1 MSFYSN
7 LPSVGGATSASTSPT
22 LFEILSAEEINELLP
37 TSIRYI
43 LTKYW
48 IQNSPTRFNIELN
61 NWFDE
66 WYGLLLKSLVQ
77 WYHLKNYDATF
88 INKFYGLQQY
98 NGDSILNDSIA
109 SLSPQEPWPQ
119 LLRLTNKQRLVLMGQ
134 EVVFPYLS
142 EVLSQKYHEW
152 VRQSQSLFQLN
163 QAQPTDNNNDE
174 DDTMLTTRTKWKS
187 KLKSFII
194 KWYPYLTRSLSLL
207 NLIIKLKFLSQRHGS
222 HTTILEYLFNIQY
235 TRSLRP
241 LEENNKIKAST
252 IDTSKK
258 TRLNN
263 IYLINKLNQLFKFF
277 VQDKLLWV
285 GSTLFPSFI
294 FLLKVYQWWNNENL
308 TTKLNNSLNQLNK
321 YIPKPSTSV
330 KNVDAEEIQDTT
342 HCIICGNDITNP
354 CIIETGCI
362 SCYPCMIQYLK
373 EHEGQC
379 PLTGKTLLGYNESDT
394 NNFSNSIRRLLV

>member
-66 WYGLLLKSLVQ
+66 WYGLFLKSLVQ
-77 WYHLKNYDATF
+77 WYHLKRYDATF

-98 NGDSILNDSIA
+98 NGESILNDTIS
-109 SLSPQEPWPQ
+109 SLSPQSPWPQ

-134 EVVFPYLS
+134 EVVFPYLN
-142 EVLSQKYHEW
+142 EILSQKYHEL
-152 VRQSQSLFQLN
+152 VRQSQSLFQIN
-163 QAQPTDNNNDE
+163 QVQTTQND
-174 DDTMLTTRTKWKS
+174 DLLTTRAKWKL
-187 KLKSFII
+187 KLKHFII

-222 HTTILEYLFNIQY
+222 HTTLLEYLFNIQY
-235 TRSLRP
+235 TRSMRP
-241 LEENNKIKAST
+241 LEEINKNKISP
-252 IDTSKK
+252 IDTTKK
-258 TRLNN
+258 IRLNN
-263 IYLINKLNQLFKFF
+263 IYLIDKLTQLFKIL
-277 VQDKLLWV
+277 VQDKLLWI

-321 YIPKPSTSV
+321 YIPKPFSNINNNNHDV
-330 KNVDAEEIQDTT
+330 GGNQDTT

-379 PLTGKTLLGYNESDT
+379 PLTGKTLLGYDESNT